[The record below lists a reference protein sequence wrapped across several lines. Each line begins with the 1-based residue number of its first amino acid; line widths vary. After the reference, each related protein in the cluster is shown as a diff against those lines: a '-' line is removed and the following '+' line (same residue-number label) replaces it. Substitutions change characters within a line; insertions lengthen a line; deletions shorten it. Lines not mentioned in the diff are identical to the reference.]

1 MRRAFASAVLGRHDD
16 DYLDYCWGVYRV
28 RAEQRPITCA
38 LLGNCRMR
46 LRMSGLI
53 WVGGWECMANNARRR
68 RDGGTLVA
76 WQRQKVACM
85 RCTAH
90 ARLGALC
97 ALPRVCATRRRRGA
111 VRSGVRPCRA
121 LNSKYSRKSQ
131 SSLGTVIGHSEDPC
145 RRLRVSASLDLH
157 TVSLPGSSVCG
168 EGYIPS

>member
-1 MRRAFASAVLGRHDD
+1 
-16 DYLDYCWGVYRV
+16 
-28 RAEQRPITCA
+28 
-38 LLGNCRMR
+38 
-46 LRMSGLI
+46 MSGGSGLVV
-53 WVGGWECMANNARRR
+53 WVRMANNARRR
-68 RDGGTLVA
+68 RDGRALVA

-157 TVSLPGSSVCG
+157 TVSLPGSSVCVEKDTYPARLCARAPIRATHCHTDAYDEWRASVVLG
-168 EGYIPS
+168 MAIEAS